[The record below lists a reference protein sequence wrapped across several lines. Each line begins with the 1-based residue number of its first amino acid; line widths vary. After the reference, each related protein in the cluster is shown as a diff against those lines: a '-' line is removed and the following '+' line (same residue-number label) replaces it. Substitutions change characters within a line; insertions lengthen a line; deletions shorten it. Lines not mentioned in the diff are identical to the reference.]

1 MQLAFL
7 LAWTN
12 ETGFLRMTTTDLHGF
27 RLSQFA
33 SSSLIVASSSKYK
46 HEDCAETCHIP
57 ASNVFVCLLLS
68 AVKTYN
74 ITTTVPFRLV
84 SASIVMQAVHNFAK
98 MGTNIWENFG
108 NSIFA
113 FYDDCILW
121 THCGWV

>member
-68 AVKTYN
+68 AE
-74 ITTTVPFRLV
+74 FRLV

-98 MGTNIWENFG
+98 MGTNI
-108 NSIFA
+108 
-113 FYDDCILW
+113 
-121 THCGWV
+121 